1 MNSPVSPP
9 SRQTLASPSDN
20 HTVTIED
27 LRKSMLDQEHFRKSM
42 DAQKRLEAELRSVR
56 EQMSRELSSDV
67 YVDSQVQ
74 YLRATFYY
82 TKCRQDGKD

>member
-1 MNSPVSPP
+1 
-9 SRQTLASPSDN
+9 
-20 HTVTIED
+20 
-27 LRKSMLDQEHFRKSM
+27 MLDQEHFRKSM